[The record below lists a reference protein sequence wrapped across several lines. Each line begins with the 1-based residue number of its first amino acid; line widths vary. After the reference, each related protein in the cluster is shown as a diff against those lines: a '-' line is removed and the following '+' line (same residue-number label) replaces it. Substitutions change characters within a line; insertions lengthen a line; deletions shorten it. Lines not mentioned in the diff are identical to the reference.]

1 MQALRYWDYY
11 DMTETFTDLYEKS
24 IECQSFSRL
33 YDVIT
38 SRENILL
45 AYRTIKSNKGSKTSG
60 TDGKTIA
67 DLKSW
72 SEEDLISEVRNKLK
86 NYCPKKVRRK
96 WIEKDNGKWRPLGI
110 PCILDRIIQQCFKQ
124 VLEPIA
130 EARFYNH
137 SYGFRP
143 LRSAHHAMARIQF
156 LINQAH
162 FHFVVD
168 IDIKSFFDNIN
179 HTLLIKQ
186 LWNMRIQDRKV
197 LACIS
202 KMLKAEIDGEG
213 TPVCGVPQGG
223 LLSTLL
229 SNIVLNDL
237 DQWVAGQ
244 WETFPLAQ
252 PYSSDDSARQAR
264 KRTNL
269 KQGYLVRYADDF
281 KILCKDG
288 ETAQK
293 WYHAVRLYLKDRLK
307 LDISP
312 EKSQIVNLR
321 KKESEFLGFT
331 IRADKKGKKRVAR
344 TGIKAEKKQK
354 IKQEAKK
361 FIRRIRSSPSALNAL
376 LFNSFVSGL
385 HQYFKRAT
393 KVNLEFSRLAFDL
406 KAYIY
411 NHLRPVGK
419 YEHPTNPPPTYK
431 KLYKQSI
438 KTFKICGVYLFPLA
452 DVKTVHAMG
461 FTPTVT
467 PYTKK
472 GREKIHKRLRPDVG
486 QEIGVLMK
494 ATLPHRSVEYLDN
507 RISRYSMKMGKCEI
521 TGMDLPASEVHC
533 HHYMPKQLGGT
544 DQFHNL
550 RIVHKDVHRLIHH
563 TDAER
568 VRILLRQYKINA
580 SQLEKVNR
588 YREQCRLRSIE
599 QS

>member
-11 DMTETFTDLYEKS
+11 DMMDTFTDLYEKS
-24 IECQSFSRL
+24 MERQSFSRL

-60 TDGKTIA
+60 IDGKTIA

-72 SEEDLISEVRNKLK
+72 SEEDLITEVRNKLK

-130 EARFYNH
+130 EAQFYNH

-156 LINQAH
+156 LINQAD

-168 IDIKSFFDNIN
+168 IDIKSFFDHIN

-186 LWNMRIQDRKV
+186 LWQMGVQDRKV

-213 TPVCGVPQGG
+213 KPTCGVPQGG

-244 WETFPLAQ
+244 WEFFPLSK
-252 PYSSDDSARQAR
+252 PYQSKVGERNAK
-264 KRTNL
+264 KRTRL
-269 KQGYLVRYADDF
+269 KEGYLIRYADDF

-331 IRADKKGKKRVAR
+331 IRANKKGKKRVAR

-361 FIRRIRSSPSALNAL
+361 LIRRIRSSPSALNAL

-411 NHLRPVGK
+411 NNLRPVGK

-431 KLYKQSI
+431 KLYKQSF

-452 DVKTVHAMG
+452 DVKTVHTMG

-472 GREKIHKRLRPDVG
+472 GREKIHKRLRPDLG

-521 TGMDLPASEVHC
+521 TGIVSPASDVHC

-563 TDAER
+563 TDHER

-580 SQLEKVNR
+580 SQLEKINR